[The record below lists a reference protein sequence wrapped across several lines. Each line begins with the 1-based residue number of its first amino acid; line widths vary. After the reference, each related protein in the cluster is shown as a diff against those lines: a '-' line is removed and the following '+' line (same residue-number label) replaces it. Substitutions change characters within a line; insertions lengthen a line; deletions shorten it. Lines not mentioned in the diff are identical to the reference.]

1 MANQTLDIFIREA
14 LNRGETRPRIS
25 AALIAA
31 GWTQKEVDNALDDY
45 AETDI
50 GLAVP
55 KPRAYVSAR
64 EAFLYLVLFILL
76 GVVAWNLGS
85 LLFALIDTAIADELE
100 NQYSYG
106 LFYSPRDMQIRQAI
120 AGLVVGGPLFTWL
133 ALHIRKQR
141 RTNPAMQRS
150 RVRKWLTY
158 IALIIASCTLIGDAI
173 SLVYGFLAGELS
185 TRLFLKLLVVA
196 ILAGGVF
203 FYFIRDA
210 EQGDSNDQATS

>member
-1 MANQTLDIFIREA
+1 MANQTLDTFIRDA
-14 LNRGETRPRIS
+14 LNRGEKRERIA
-25 AALIAA
+25 AALVAA
-31 GWTQKEVDNALDDY
+31 GWTQKEIDNALDDY
-45 AETDI
+45 ADTDI

-55 KPRAYVSAR
+55 KPRPYVSAR

-85 LLFALIDTAIADELE
+85 LLFALIDTAIPDELE
-100 NQYSYG
+100 QQYDYFWG
-106 LFYSPRDMQIRQAI
+106 GRDMQIRSAI
-120 AGLVVGGPLFTWL
+120 AGLVVGLPLFAWL

-173 SLVYGFLAGELS
+173 SLVYSFLAGELS
-185 TRLFLKLLVVA
+185 TRLLLKLLVVA
-196 ILAGGVF
+196 LLAGGVF

-210 EQGDSNDQATS
+210 EEGDTNDQKS

>member
-1 MANQTLDIFIREA
+1 MTNQTLDIFIREA
-14 LNRGETRPRIS
+14 LNRGEKRPRIS

-31 GWTQKEVDNALDDY
+31 GWTQKEVDAALDDY
-45 AETDI
+45 ADNDL

-85 LLFALIDTAIADELE
+85 LLFALIDTAIPDELE
-100 NQYSYG
+100 EQYDYFWGS
-106 LFYSPRDMQIRQAI
+106 RDMQIRSAI
-120 AGLVVGGPLFTWL
+120 AGLVVGGPLFALL

-173 SLVYGFLAGELS
+173 NLVYSFLAGELS

-210 EQGDSNDQATS
+210 EQGDSNDQASA

>member
-1 MANQTLDIFIREA
+1 MANQTLDLFIREA
-14 LNRGETRPRIS
+14 LNRGETRDRIS
-25 AALIAA
+25 TALIAA
-31 GWTQKEVDNALDDY
+31 GWTQKEVTAGLDDY
-45 AETDI
+45 AETDL

-85 LLFALIDTAIADELE
+85 LLFALIDTTIPDELDRDY
-100 NQYSYG
+100 NSYV
-106 LFYSPRDMQIRQAI
+106 FVARETQIRQAI
-120 AGLVVGGPLFTWL
+120 AGLVVGGPLFAWL
-133 ALHIRKQR
+133 ALYIRKQR
-141 RTNPAMQRS
+141 RNNPAMQRS

-158 IALIIASCTLIGDAI
+158 ITLTIAACTLIGDAI
-173 SLVYGFLAGELS
+173 SLVYGFLNGDLS
-185 TRLFLKLLVVA
+185 TRLLLKLLVVA

-210 EQGDSNDQATS
+210 EEGDAHDQTG

>member
-1 MANQTLDIFIREA
+1 MANQTLDTFIRDA
-14 LNRGETRPRIS
+14 LNRGEKRERVA
-25 AALIAA
+25 AALVAA
-31 GWTQKEVDNALDDY
+31 GWTQKEIDNALDDY
-45 AETDI
+45 ADTDL

-55 KPRAYVSAR
+55 KPRPYVSAR

-85 LLFALIDTAIADELE
+85 LLFALIDTAIPDELE
-100 NQYSYG
+100 QQYDYFWG
-106 LFYSPRDMQIRQAI
+106 GRDMQIRSAI
-120 AGLVVGGPLFTWL
+120 AGLVVGGPLFAWL

-173 SLVYGFLAGELS
+173 SLVYSFLAGELS
-185 TRLFLKLLVVA
+185 TRLLLKLLVVA

-210 EQGDSNDQATS
+210 EEGDKNDQQT

>member
-1 MANQTLDIFIREA
+1 MTNQTLDIFIREA
-14 LNRGETRPRIS
+14 LNRGEKRPRIS

-31 GWTQKEVDNALDDY
+31 GWTQKEVDAALDDY
-45 AETDI
+45 ADNDL

-55 KPRAYVSAR
+55 KPRPYVSAR

-85 LLFALIDTAIADELE
+85 LLFALIDIAIADELDSE
-100 NQYSYG
+100 YG
-106 LFYSPRDMQIRQAI
+106 YYFMSRDNQIRYAI
-120 AGLVVGGPLFTWL
+120 AGLVVGAPIFAWL
-133 ALHIRKQR
+133 AIHIRKQR

-173 SLVYGFLAGELS
+173 SLVYSFLAGELS

-210 EQGDSNDQATS
+210 EEGDTHDQTA

>member
-1 MANQTLDIFIREA
+1 MANQTLDTFIRDA
-14 LNRGETRPRIS
+14 LNRGQPRDRIS
-25 AALIAA
+25 AALASA
-31 GWTQKEVDNALDDY
+31 GWTQKEVDAALDDY
-45 AETDI
+45 AATDL
-50 GLAVP
+50 GMAVP
-55 KPRAYVSAR
+55 KPRPYVSAR

-85 LLFALIDTAIADELE
+85 LLFALIDIAIYDELD
-100 NQYSYG
+100 NPYG
-106 LFYSPRDMQIRQAI
+106 DFMFGSRDYQIRSAI
-120 AGLVVGGPLFTWL
+120 AGLVVGGPSFAWL

-158 IALIIASCTLIGDAI
+158 ATLIIASCTLIGDAI
-173 SLVYGFLAGELS
+173 GLVFNFLAGELS
-185 TRLFLKLLVVA
+185 GRLLLKLLVVA

-210 EQGDSNDQATS
+210 EEGDVSDQQA

>member
-85 LLFALIDTAIADELE
+85 LLFALIDTAIADELDNE
-100 NQYSYG
+100 YGYG
-106 LFYSPRDMQIRQAI
+106 LFYSPRDVQIRQAI

-210 EQGDSNDQATS
+210 EQGDSNDQATT

>member
-1 MANQTLDIFIREA
+1 MANQTLDVFVRDA
-14 LNRGETRPRIS
+14 LNRGEKRERIS

-31 GWTQKEVDNALDDY
+31 GWTQTEVDNALDDY
-45 AETDI
+45 AETDL

-85 LLFALIDTAIADELE
+85 LLFALIDTAIADELDNE
-100 NQYSYG
+100 YG
-106 LFYSPRDMQIRQAI
+106 YFFGSRDMQIRQAI
-120 AGLVVGGPLFTWL
+120 AGLVVGGPLFAWL

-173 SLVYGFLAGELS
+173 SLVYSFLAGELS
-185 TRLFLKLLVVA
+185 SRLFLKLLVVA

-210 EQGDSNDQATS
+210 EQGDTNDQATA

>member
-25 AALIAA
+25 TALIAA

-85 LLFALIDTAIADELE
+85 LLFALIDTAIADELDNE
-100 NQYSYG
+100 YG
-106 LFYSPRDMQIRQAI
+106 FFFGSRDMQIRQAI
-120 AGLVVGGPLFTWL
+120 AGLVVGGPLFAWL

-173 SLVYGFLAGELS
+173 SLVYSFLAGELS
-185 TRLFLKLLVVA
+185 TRLLLKLLVVA

-210 EQGDSNDQATS
+210 EQGDTNDQKS

>member
-1 MANQTLDIFIREA
+1 MTNQTLDIFIREA
-14 LNRGETRPRIS
+14 LNRGEKRPRIS

-31 GWTQKEVDNALDDY
+31 GWTQKEVDAALDDY
-45 AETDI
+45 ADNDL

-55 KPRAYVSAR
+55 KPRTYVSAR

-85 LLFALIDTAIADELE
+85 LLFALIDTAIPDELE
-100 NQYSYG
+100 EQYDYFWGS
-106 LFYSPRDMQIRQAI
+106 RDMQIRSAI
-120 AGLVVGGPLFTWL
+120 AGLVVGGPLFAWL

-158 IALIIASCTLIGDAI
+158 VALIIASCTLIGDAI
-173 SLVYGFLAGELS
+173 SLVYSFLAGELS

-196 ILAGGVF
+196 VLAGGVF
-203 FYFIRDA
+203 FYFLRDA
-210 EQGDSNDQATS
+210 EQGDSNDQASA